1 MVDRP
6 KDGITPSSEP
16 VTQHRTAAS
25 TAEEHATAVAAPSQV
40 LPPEQFGVA
49 EPPTLSSPSSGPHS
63 ANPVKELQSK
73 VQALEAHIE
82 AMERELAEICGAVEH
97 LMSSQ
102 ETADRTLRQQRYGR
116 YIMWG
121 TLIAILAMLWITL
134 RTRLGLPGPR

>member
-1 MVDRP
+1 MVERP
-6 KDGITPSSEP
+6 KDGSTPSSEP
-16 VTQHRTAAS
+16 ATQHRTAAS
-25 TAEEHATAVAAPSQV
+25 SAEEQPTEITVASHVTPPAP
-40 LPPEQFGVA
+40 FGVV

-63 ANPVKELQSK
+63 ANPVKELQAK
-73 VQALEAHIE
+73 VQGLEAHIE

>member
-1 MVDRP
+1 MVERP
-6 KDGITPSSEP
+6 KDGTTPSSEP
-16 VTQHRTAAS
+16 ATQHRTAAS
-25 TAEEHATAVAAPSQV
+25 SAEEHATEITVASHV
-40 LPPEQFGVA
+40 TPPEPFGV

-63 ANPVKELQSK
+63 ANPVKELQAK
-73 VQALEAHIE
+73 VQGLEAHIE